1 MVLFRNNRNL
11 PTSRKSKFFFF
22 FAVIILFFILIN
34 LAKSWQQ
41 SHQVKNEMTDLQNQI
56 QTLEKDNSNLKELV
70 TYLNSNAYIEE
81 KARVDLGLK
90 KAGEKVV
97 VVNDLPTDEISEANK
112 NEEQKNL
119 SNSQKWW
126 KYFFK

>member
-1 MVLFRNNRNL
+1 
-11 PTSRKSKFFFF
+11 
-22 FAVIILFFILIN
+22 
-34 LAKSWQQ
+34 
-41 SHQVKNEMTDLQNQI
+41 MTDLQNQI